1 MENDLDQSR
10 ERYKTNLDLI
20 DLEKMREKITEQP
33 GLVPFPHHVGS
44 AVVKPID
51 EGRIRGKAMAAMV
64 EQTNVQLKQLYD
76 QMQTLMRQAAEIRLR
91 VEVSERVYQAQMNIE
106 PVIGQT
112 YFLYERDDHS
122 DMVSMI
128 SPEEWGKP
136 LPFKRCIAR
145 LRLLSDH
152 TWEVNEHKA

>member
-1 MENDLDQSR
+1 MEESST
-10 ERYKTNLDLI
+10 ERYKTNIDLI
-20 DLEKMREKITEQP
+20 DLEKMREKIVEQP

-44 AVVKPID
+44 SVVKPID
-51 EGRIRGKAMAAMV
+51 EGRIAGKAISAMV

-91 VEVSERVYQAQMNIE
+91 VEVSERIYQAHMSLE
-106 PVIGQT
+106 PLIGQV
-112 YFLYERDDHS
+112 YYLYERDDHT
-122 DMVSMI
+122 DMISMI

-145 LRLLSDH
+145 LVLLSDH
-152 TWEVNEHKA
+152 TWDVAEYKA